1 MLYRYE
7 FEFTPRNGEPIN
19 YGLMNGIGG
28 LLDILRSER
37 MQKYSNMEAYYK
49 ITELRNVLEYM
60 HSFIENHLIDPL
72 FHGYVKD
79 MHGTRSWFT
88 EEGYQD
94 FSPAIDLVEQ
104 NLIPGFRIIHK
115 TIEDLDLSGILYR
128 DRYQVVERFND
139 YRKDSADERS
149 VCMSNRVE

>member
-7 FEFTPRNGEPIN
+7 FEFAPRNGEPIN

-28 LLDILRSER
+28 LLEILRSER

-60 HSFIENHLIDPL
+60 RGFIENRLIDPL
-72 FHGYVKD
+72 VSGYVEN

-88 EEGYQD
+88 EEGYRD
-94 FSPAIDLVEQ
+94 FDPVIDLVKQ
-104 NLIPGFRIIHK
+104 NLIPGFSIICN
-115 TIEDLDLSGILYR
+115 TVEESELTAIIYR

-139 YRKDSADERS
+139 YRKDIMGERPMK
-149 VCMSNRVE
+149 VTE